1 MRRTE
6 LNLFVTFFLGTA
18 AARLRMQLS
27 RSPVSLPQAPACTE
41 VGPPGRNF
49 FFPPLWLVPFLLQAG
64 FPGPLSSGE
73 NSGAASQAPGRIIYL
88 FKNRRAAEQRYPGP
102 CGHTLENH
110 TSPDRLCFHCSDLWE
125 TCKTQP
131 CGERAGAPREG
142 PFHRH
147 SPGGLGRVLSGIHLP
162 SQSLAEGHLQPGP

>member
-1 MRRTE
+1 MHRGWPSRT
-6 LNLFVTFFLGTA
+6 
-18 AARLRMQLS
+18 Q
-27 RSPVSLPQAPACTE
+27 
-41 VGPPGRNF
+41 F
-49 FFPPLWLVPFLLQAG
+49 FFPPLWLVPFLLRAG

-73 NSGAASQAPGRIIYL
+73 NSGAASQAPGGIIYL